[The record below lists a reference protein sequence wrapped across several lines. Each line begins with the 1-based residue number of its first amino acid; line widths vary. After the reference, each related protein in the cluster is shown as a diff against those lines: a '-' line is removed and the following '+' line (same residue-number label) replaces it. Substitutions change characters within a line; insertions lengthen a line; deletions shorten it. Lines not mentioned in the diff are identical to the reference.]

1 MKNTLRL
8 FLVITLLALLTGCGR
23 QTVQSD
29 SPIIPDSTPTAEAM
43 TVPTEPA
50 SDEVPLPTD
59 APIPTPEE
67 TPSTVPDQT
76 EVPASTAVP
85 DITEAPST
93 TSYPDIT
100 ETPDTTAVPE
110 FTPTPVATDEPEE
123 TVAPTP
129 APSATPVPDS
139 TPTPKPDAT
148 PIVTVVPTEEP
159 TPVPT
164 PAPTPVPTAAPTP
177 APTPVPTPAPTPVPT
192 PAPTPV
198 PTQAPST
205 GHDLVKAQE
214 VFNLVNSIR
223 AENGLPAL
231 VWDDRLYEAA
241 VIRSQEISVFW
252 SHTRPDGT
260 DCFTVS
266 DVLHGEN
273 IASGYPDAASVVNGW
288 MGSQGH
294 KENIL
299 RSGFTRTAIAY
310 YLAADGTPYWC
321 HHFGY

>member
-1 MKNTLRL
+1 MKNILRL

-59 APIPTPEE
+59 APIPAPEE

-85 DITEAPST
+85 DITEAPVT
-93 TSYPDIT
+93 TT
-100 ETPDTTAVPE
+100 EPELTPA
-110 FTPTPVATDEPEE
+110 PVATDAPEE
-123 TVAPTP
+123 TITHSPAPT
-129 APSATPVPDS
+129 ATPVPDS
-139 TPTPKPDAT
+139 TSTPKPEAT
-148 PIVTVVPTEEP
+148 PIVTVVPTVEP

-164 PAPTPVPTAAPTP
+164 PEPTPVPTPAPTP
-177 APTPVPTPAPTPVPT
+177 APTPVPTPAPT

-299 RSGFTRTAIAY
+299 RSSFTRTAIAY